1 MSTGLITYDVEGKVA
16 LIGLNR
22 ADKRNAISEAV
33 ITELRDAVLRA
44 GDEADAGV
52 LFGHGQNF
60 SAGLDLAE
68 LAARIAPEAQRPRK
82 PRPHS
87 WHTTFD
93 LITLSRAARF
103 PSSRLFKVP

>member
-1 MSTGLITYDVEGKVA
+1 MSTGLITFDVEGKVA

-52 LFGHGQNF
+52 LFGHGLNF

-68 LAARIAPEAQRPRK
+68 LAARIAPEANLRASGGLTLGTPR
-82 PRPHS
+82 S
-87 WHTTFD
+87 
-93 LITLSRAARF
+93 I
-103 PSSRLFKVP
+103 